1 MISFMASDGK
11 AAVSCNGTIKE
22 IAADMYVVMEA
33 LYNDLLEK
41 KGNECGY
48 AFLHLLAI
56 NIEVIM
62 KGGKE

>member
-22 IAADMYVVMEA
+22 IAADMFVVMKT
-33 LYNDLLEK
+33 LYDDLLEK
-41 KGNECGY
+41 RGNECGY
-48 AFLHLLAI
+48 AFLHLLAV

-62 KGGKE
+62 KGGEE

>member
-22 IAADMYVVMEA
+22 VAADMFVVMEA
-33 LYNDLLEK
+33 LFNDLREK
-41 KGNECGY
+41 MGNECAY
-48 AFLHLLAI
+48 AFLHMLAV

-62 KGGKE
+62 KGGEE